1 MVVFEPVEHKY
12 KMVNKDIELKSV
24 SKLISMV
31 KPEFDKEYWSNHVAK
46 KRGIT
51 QEEVLKEWAQTNKEA
66 LAKGTKYHEYREEKF
81 LKNKAFP
88 AAESNGLKVAHDLSN
103 LPVGIHPELMLY
115 NFEYMLAGTSDIVEI
130 LPDKRF
136 ILGDFKSNK
145 KLEFEGYK
153 KFDKDY
159 KEKRAAKMKFP
170 LQHLDDANGIHYT
183 IQLSIY
189 AYMLEQFGYH
199 CHDLYIDHII
209 FDGDEPVNEIRYP
222 IQYLKK
228 EVINLLNWYKTQK

>member
-24 SKLISMV
+24 SKLISKV
-31 KPEFDKEYWSNHVAK
+31 KNEFDVQFWSQK
-46 KRGIT
+46 KADERGIT
-51 QEEVLKEWAQTNKEA
+51 KEEILAEWAQTAKEA
-66 LAKGTKYHEYREEKF
+66 TDKGTKYHEYREQKD
-81 LKNKAFP
+81 LKNKGIP
-88 AAESNGLKVAHDLSN
+88 ALEKDGLKLAHDLSK
-103 LPVGIHPELMLY
+103 LEPGLYPELMLY

-136 ILGDFKSNK
+136 ILGDYKTNK

-159 KEKRAAKMKFP
+159 KEKRAVKMKFP
-170 LQHLDDANGIHYT
+170 LQHLDDCSGMHYT